1 MKTCS
6 TCKEL
11 KPLFEFSKDKKAKD
25 GLCYRCKVCSK
36 SRMQDWYAA
45 NRDRLIAKAR
55 TNELADPEKAKQRKR
70 EYAARHPDRVR
81 ESNRKYA
88 AKPDVRERQRQD
100 PRRLAYLKTRGKET
114 RENLADEYVRRV
126 MAQKLSITGSQIPQE
141 LVDAQREVMK
151 IKRYLSEQRQ

>member
-1 MKTCS
+1 VKTCS

-11 KPLFEFSKDKKAKD
+11 KPLFEFSKDKNAKD
-25 GLCYRCKVCSK
+25 GLCYRCKVCAK
-36 SRMQDWYAA
+36 TLMQEWYAA
-45 NRDRLIAKAR
+45 NRNRLIAKAR
-55 TNELADPEKAKQRKR
+55 ANELADPEKAKQKKK

-100 PRRLAYLKTRGKET
+100 PQRLAYHKTRGKKA

-151 IKRYLSEQRQ
+151 IKRYLSERRQ

>member
-1 MKTCS
+1 VKICS

-11 KPLFEFSKDKKAKD
+11 KPLEAFSKDKRAKD
-25 GLCYRCKVCSK
+25 GLCYRCKICSK
-36 SRMQDWYAA
+36 ALMQDWYAA

-55 TNELADPEKAKQRKR
+55 ANELADPEKARHKKR

-88 AKPDVRERQRQD
+88 AKPDVRDRQRQD
-100 PRRLAYLKTRGKET
+100 PRRLAYLKKRGKET

-141 LVDAQREVMK
+141 LVDAQREIMK
-151 IKRYLSEQRQ
+151 IKRYLNEQRQ